1 MITDSNFNDV
11 INNHTMKHDVCDLQS
26 VARSRNNGELRSHSR
41 DFSLIDDD
49 RLSKLDFEEN
59 ERLCMQE
66 DVEKVINSNSMATV
80 SNVPTL
86 NPASRKSILKH
97 SKASKNTKIP
107 SSWDENVSA
116 EKVKSALPLTVY
128 PHSSGLEYLEQTI
141 READEAVRHSM
152 TDMSE
157 DYRQLHCIDIDIG
170 ESRAVHGNYAAE
182 SRLDKMTGST
192 NTHLTSSDNRASG
205 LHEGEDS
212 NNFTHNGGHDVC
224 SQSHF
229 NSASAPSSD
238 NVDIANLASADALAR
253 SSPADPLIR
262 SVPNVMSPPEYR
274 MAMPVSPTDY
284 QMWTSS
290 ALPLQSPADSPK
302 HRMSQSGSPIS
313 PASGHQTIV
322 YVPIITN
329 NCSCCNNGHRADS
342 LHDMVGRRRRSST
355 REDDQISIASSMDS
369 EVARYLVD
377 YRGEAGLHVDVM
389 ESRNSVNLK
398 REDRI
403 QRAILERK
411 RNFLRKRLERANKA
425 EGEARMKKGKHE
437 SFGFGSSAPR
447 FEDIILTSS
456 PGTRSMSQLNLSAM
470 RKSATSGDEAD
481 QGNVCPRFRAYQ
493 RRAAS
498 AHAAL
503 GQRRKP
509 RISFSPIMLI
519 GSSGEGTIRSRSSE
533 PKSASA
539 GDRLSRS
546 STRPSAATRPG
557 AKGGGAPITRAKS
570 TELPDNLK
578 KSVARLSV
586 ARSLQAEPLDKN
598 KSKPSLSASHT
609 NLSSVSK
616 PRPPRSPPIELIKSQ
631 RPDRQTPLN
640 APRSTAM
647 GSRSMTTGDI
657 SKLGLSHPRRSS
669 DTNKKPA
676 VGGSTDHKP
685 RAKPSDLMT
694 KSASSDIDSSSS
706 VKSSLK
712 SRSSSATRNS
722 SLTKSAEEAT
732 FESRSKTLDRPS
744 KAQRAAKAEAMSKSM
759 CASTSLVTSAADA
772 VGPSRM
778 RKARSVGNIS
788 RAHLGN
794 KKEVD
799 STKQAPT
806 RAPLAK
812 SKSTDPVKP
821 VAPKKTSTPN
831 KMSTSSKPA
840 VSTGSK
846 LAASIGKSATPT
858 NKAKPAS
865 KAAMPGGSRR
875 ASKDSN
881 SGVSPKGTR
890 STTPTAEIV
899 AKPKDTKATG
909 VVEAAA
915 ENDVDVE
922 KSTEG
927 EVGTV
932 SVTAPSPKEESKR
945 SAKDAEMEEY
955 KAKLAEKRREAREKA
970 EKEAEEERQR
980 QEQERLADEQ
990 RLREEEERQREFEL
1004 EQNRLMAEA
1013 RQQEQERL
1021 EKAIEDEERRRKEEA
1036 ERMESERLAKEE
1048 AAEKSRLDAEKKEK
1062 EKQERIAKE
1071 EQEKLERKKKLEM
1084 IMKRVKTG
1092 SPTPDRPQATSEP
1105 ASLSTSMTGS
1115 MTSSSPVPSTSSG
1128 SFKSPLLQGLMANK
1142 SETTS
1147 EKKFSSPL
1155 LNNLMAKVS
1164 ADRSDD
1170 NSSNSSA
1177 SNTPSQPNSSQTSP
1191 EHKTVAPQHTPT
1203 DQSELSVEIEGDNSA
1218 FLVYMKEDNLTNLD
1232 DELSGKE
1239 MANHSV
1245 QSIGSANELQG
1256 DNVEILTNNVNG
1268 NASTNV
1274 TVENGLIPSTQ
1285 NGISHSLQ
1293 TNDNG
1298 SAGITDEEHGAFEEV
1313 LNLSSKQS
1321 QVPSA
1326 NPAPFIAFDDSSAH
1340 TEGGDTLHAANTPR
1354 SLLPVNDQ
1362 KFTSGE
1368 LSPVSLLQDE
1378 SWSKLDQ
1385 IMMKCHG
1392 ETLTT
1397 LAGLGIAEGN
1407 QDDES
1412 DEGQIWQMVEG
1423 RLPYTLDMV

>member
-481 QGNVCPRFRAYQ
+481 Q
-493 RRAAS
+493 
-498 AHAAL
+498 
-503 GQRRKP
+503 
-509 RISFSPIMLI
+509 
-519 GSSGEGTIRSRSSE
+519 
-533 PKSASA
+533 
-539 GDRLSRS
+539 
-546 STRPSAATRPG
+546 
-557 AKGGGAPITRAKS
+557 APITRAKS